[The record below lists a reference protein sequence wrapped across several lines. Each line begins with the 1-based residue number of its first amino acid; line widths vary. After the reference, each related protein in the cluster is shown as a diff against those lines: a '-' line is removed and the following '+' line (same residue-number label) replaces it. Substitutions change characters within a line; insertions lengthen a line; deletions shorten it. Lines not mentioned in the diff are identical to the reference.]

1 MGLMRFFTK
10 ISKMFQYFIEYE
22 LLNFI
27 VWVIFY
33 TARDYVKNIV
43 TRYNILVNFNC
54 ENILGN

>member
-1 MGLMRFFTK
+1 
-10 ISKMFQYFIEYE
+10 MFQYFIEYE

-54 ENILGN
+54 ENILVN